1 MVLSCLIVYDSH
13 VGKYA
18 RQHYLIC
25 SSMFLK
31 VDHVSYMFV
40 LFFIFVYI
48 SCFFQLR
55 IHRFL
60 AEVCLRGLRD
70 NLELSPEFEDV
81 EMSDLE
87 QRRRTSLQVH
97 LSKRCAEW
105 FVRNDD
111 FEDFGRTEIQ
121 IEHFGI
127 KRLEVAFGDLCR

>member
-97 LSKRCAEW
+97 H
-105 FVRNDD
+105 D

-121 IEHFGI
+121 IENFGI